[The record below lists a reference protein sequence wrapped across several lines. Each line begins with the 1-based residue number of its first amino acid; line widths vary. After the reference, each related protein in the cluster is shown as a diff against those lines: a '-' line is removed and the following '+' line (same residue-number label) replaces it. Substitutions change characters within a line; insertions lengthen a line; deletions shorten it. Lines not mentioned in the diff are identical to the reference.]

1 MNQGTESQF
10 EETTID
16 RLRALGYRYQYGGE
30 IERDW
35 RDVVMADWV
44 RDFLTTRY
52 AHLPAEAI
60 EEAVVRFTRPE
71 GVTTE
76 QRNMHFHRLLTGGHE
91 LKYRKP
97 DGTEAFEH
105 VHAVDWADAEVNDFC
120 IVNQLTIRGE
130 NDRRPDVLV
139 YVNGF
144 PLVLFELKN
153 PYEEEPNTLG
163 AFNQVQHYRAG
174 IAQLFD
180 FNALVVVS
188 DGGMVGHAEDE
199 MPRAAGSTLHGMW
212 TAEWEWFLPWKSIDG
227 RTVVESATGAMKTL
241 IEGLFPKERLL
252 DYVRHFIAFEVV
264 NEKIEKKGAKYHQF
278 FGIRFAVEEALRATR
293 PDGDRKIGVV
303 WHTQGSGKSLSMAY
317 FVAILRHHPQMENPT
332 FVIQVDRT
340 DLDDQLHEQFVAV
353 KALVGDVQ
361 QVTDKILFEHEVF
374 RMDRFLLQLTVGP
387 TPHDKVMHAIEL
399 YGTRVAPAVRK
410 ALGR

>member
-105 VHAVDWADAEVNDFC
+105 VHAVDWTGTTRLFS
-120 IVNQLTIRGE
+120 
-130 NDRRPDVLV
+130 
-139 YVNGF
+139 
-144 PLVLFELKN
+144 PL
-153 PYEEEPNTLG
+153 
-163 AFNQVQHYRAG
+163 
-174 IAQLFD
+174 
-180 FNALVVVS
+180 
-188 DGGMVGHAEDE
+188 
-199 MPRAAGSTLHGMW
+199 
-212 TAEWEWFLPWKSIDG
+212 
-227 RTVVESATGAMKTL
+227 
-241 IEGLFPKERLL
+241 
-252 DYVRHFIAFEVV
+252 
-264 NEKIEKKGAKYHQF
+264 
-278 FGIRFAVEEALRATR
+278 
-293 PDGDRKIGVV
+293 
-303 WHTQGSGKSLSMAY
+303 
-317 FVAILRHHPQMENPT
+317 ILQC
-332 FVIQVDRT
+332 
-340 DLDDQLHEQFVAV
+340 
-353 KALVGDVQ
+353 
-361 QVTDKILFEHEVF
+361 
-374 RMDRFLLQLTVGP
+374 
-387 TPHDKVMHAIEL
+387 
-399 YGTRVAPAVRK
+399 
-410 ALGR
+410 